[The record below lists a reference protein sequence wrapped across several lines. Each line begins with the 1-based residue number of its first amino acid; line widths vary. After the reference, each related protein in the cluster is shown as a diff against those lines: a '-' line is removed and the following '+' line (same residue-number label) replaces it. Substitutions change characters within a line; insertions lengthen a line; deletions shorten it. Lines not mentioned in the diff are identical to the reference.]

1 MIHRDRTPRENE
13 GKIVFYARSL
23 SSFLLYHRSSRT
35 DVLFFWEKGR
45 RPPRK
50 WWFKE
55 KMIRKNRPFGRGV
68 LKNVLSI
75 FYKNALSKRTTTHHP
90 TKTTVF
96 FCNSKTMCDSTR
108 VDDKTNAPRLYLT
121 HGLRRTRRQFR
132 TTGRRIRIHLL
143 HDARFRAG
151 SSGGRATTFVA
162 HLLLQFFSK
171 APPTERRRKTNL
183 LLLLLLP
190 LLVTLDG
197 CVARATRATRLSLY
211 RKKESRAMRVRVRS
225 VLMRAQKRKALRGKF
240 IMTLRKRLV
249 VLSNVY
255 KKNDTRGRKYKIFT
269 P

>member
-50 WWFKE
+50 WWFKRE
-55 KMIRKNRPFGRGV
+55 DDSKKSSVWKRGIKKTSSPFFPKMHCPRGPPP
-68 LKNVLSI
+68 
-75 FYKNALSKRTTTHHP
+75 TTPPRHT
-90 TKTTVF
+90 

-171 APPTERRRKTNL
+171 APPTEREDEKQIFFFFFFFF
-183 LLLLLLP
+183 
-190 LLVTLDG
+190 
-197 CVARATRATRLSLY
+197 LY
-211 RKKESRAMRVRVRS
+211 
-225 VLMRAQKRKALRGKF
+225 
-240 IMTLRKRLV
+240 
-249 VLSNVY
+249 
-255 KKNDTRGRKYKIFT
+255 
-269 P
+269 

>member
-1 MIHRDRTPRENE
+1 M
-13 GKIVFYARSL
+13 S
-23 SSFLLYHRSSRT
+23 SSF
-35 DVLFFWEKGR
+35 
-45 RPPRK
+45 
-50 WWFKE
+50 
-55 KMIRKNRPFGRGV
+55 
-68 LKNVLSI
+68 
-75 FYKNALSKRTTTHHP
+75 P
-90 TKTTVF
+90 TKKTTFVQEDHHQTSVLTP
-96 FCNSKTMCDSTR
+96 CNSKTMIFDSTR

-183 LLLLLLP
+183 LLP

-211 RKKESRAMRVRVRS
+211 RKKESRAMRVRS

-240 IMTLRKRLV
+240 ISNDEKTTRPLKRLQKNKEGENTKFSHPKLTSLFSSF
-249 VLSNVY
+249 LS
-255 KKNDTRGRKYKIFT
+255 FFLSFFL
-269 P
+269 

>member
-1 MIHRDRTPRENE
+1 MIHRDRTPRDNE

-35 DVLFFWEKGR
+35 DVLFLGEGASSSPQVVVQREDDLKKSSVWK
-45 RPPRK
+45 
-50 WWFKE
+50 
-55 KMIRKNRPFGRGV
+55 RGIKTSSPNFLQKCTV
-68 LKNVLSI
+68 QED
-75 FYKNALSKRTTTHHP
+75 HHP
-90 TKTTVF
+90 PPHQDDGLF
-96 FCNSKTMCDSTR
+96 YLKTMCFDLTR

-171 APPTERRRKTNL
+171 APRQREDEKQI
-183 LLLLLLP
+183 LLLP

-225 VLMRAQKRKALRGKF
+225 VLMRAQKRKALRGNS
-240 IMTLRKRLV
+240 RRL
-249 VLSNVY
+249 
-255 KKNDTRGRKYKIFT
+255 
-269 P
+269 

>member
-1 MIHRDRTPRENE
+1 
-13 GKIVFYARSL
+13 
-23 SSFLLYHRSSRT
+23 
-35 DVLFFWEKGR
+35 
-45 RPPRK
+45 
-50 WWFKE
+50 
-55 KMIRKNRPFGRGV
+55 MIRKNRPFGRGV
-68 LKNVLSI
+68 LKNVLPF
-75 FYKNALSKRTTTHHP
+75 FYKKMHCPRGPPTTT

-183 LLLLLLP
+183 LLLLLLLP

-255 KKNDTRGRKYKIFT
+255 KKK
-269 P
+269 

>member
-1 MIHRDRTPRENE
+1 
-13 GKIVFYARSL
+13 
-23 SSFLLYHRSSRT
+23 
-35 DVLFFWEKGR
+35 
-45 RPPRK
+45 
-50 WWFKE
+50 
-55 KMIRKNRPFGRGV
+55 
-68 LKNVLSI
+68 
-75 FYKNALSKRTTTHHP
+75 
-90 TKTTVF
+90 
-96 FCNSKTMCDSTR
+96 MCFDSTR

-183 LLLLLLP
+183 LLLLP

-255 KKNDTRGRKYKIFT
+255 KKNDEKREKIQNFHTLNSPLPFFFFFFLLTFVETPNFQSSSICQTNTSKNFT
-269 P
+269 KKKKKKKNAHEMKT

>member
-35 DVLFFWEKGR
+35 DVLFLGEKGR
-45 RPPRK
+45 RPPRVVVQREDDSK
-50 WWFKE
+50 KSSVWKRGI
-55 KMIRKNRPFGRGV
+55 KKRP
-68 LKNVLSI
+68 LQI

-183 LLLLLLP
+183 LLLLLP

-211 RKKESRAMRVRVRS
+211 RKKESRAMRVRS

-249 VLSNVY
+249 LSNVY
-255 KKNDTRGRKYKIFT
+255 KKMIRGRKYKIFT

>member
-23 SSFLLYHRSSRT
+23 SSFLLYPRSSRT
-35 DVLFFWEKGR
+35 DVLFFGEKGR

-50 WWFKE
+50 WWFKRE
-55 KMIRKNRPFGRGV
+55 DDSKKSSVWKRGIKKTSSLHFLQKCTV
-68 LKNVLSI
+68 QEDHH
-75 FYKNALSKRTTTHHP
+75 HHP

-132 TTGRRIRIHLL
+132 TTGRRIRIHFL

-171 APPTERRRKTNL
+171 APPTEREDEKQIFFFFFFF
-183 LLLLLLP
+183 
-190 LLVTLDG
+190 
-197 CVARATRATRLSLY
+197 LY
-211 RKKESRAMRVRVRS
+211 
-225 VLMRAQKRKALRGKF
+225 
-240 IMTLRKRLV
+240 
-249 VLSNVY
+249 
-255 KKNDTRGRKYKIFT
+255 
-269 P
+269 

>member
-23 SSFLLYHRSSRT
+23 SSFLLYPRSSRT

-183 LLLLLLP
+183 LLLLLP

-197 CVARATRATRLSLY
+197 CVARAMRATRLSLY
-211 RKKESRAMRVRVRS
+211 RKKESRAMRVRS

-255 KKNDTRGRKYKIFT
+255 KKNDKRGRKYKIFT

>member
-1 MIHRDRTPRENE
+1 MVQREDDS
-13 GKIVFYARSL
+13 KK
-23 SSFLLYHRSSRT
+23 SSVWKRGI
-35 DVLFFWEKGR
+35 KK
-45 RPPRK
+45 RP
-50 WWFKE
+50 
-55 KMIRKNRPFGRGV
+55 
-68 LKNVLSI
+68 LQI

-96 FCNSKTMCDSTR
+96 FCNSKTICDSTR

-171 APPTERRRKTNL
+171 APPTERRRKTNLL